1 MLPNLI
7 KIADGNPQRV
17 MSITDFDE
25 EGLGVRTTG
34 REPGLVPR
42 YDAFKFYAQL
52 AAERRF
58 AVPVAR
64 TFSMGEWRPALD
76 LCRTGRAHGKLLIL
90 PDHAASAG

>member
-1 MLPNLI
+1 
-7 KIADGNPQRV
+7 

-25 EGLGVRTTG
+25 EELGVRTTG
-34 REPGLVPR
+34 REPDPVLR
-42 YDAFKFYAQL
+42 YDALKFYAQL
-52 AAERRF
+52 ASEGRF

-64 TFSMGEWRPALD
+64 TFSMEEWRPALE